1 MSAYTNGFFD
11 VTRGVNDVVLICVR
25 TTFITR
31 TRFLDGM
38 AKDDKVRMPSSMA
51 GLTTYY
57 DESTSNFVM
66 TPKQVMILIGLI
78 AAVLLTLHLFSPL
91 A

>member
-1 MSAYTNGFFD
+1 
-11 VTRGVNDVVLICVR
+11 
-25 TTFITR
+25 
-31 TRFLDGM
+31 M

-57 DESTSNFVM
+57 DETTSNFVM
-66 TPKQVMILIGLI
+66 TPKQVMILIGIISFVLI
-78 AAVLLTLHLFSPL
+78 GLHLLYPL

>member
-1 MSAYTNGFFD
+1 
-11 VTRGVNDVVLICVR
+11 
-25 TTFITR
+25 
-31 TRFLDGM
+31 M
-38 AKDDKVRMPSSMA
+38 AKDNKVRMPSSMA

-57 DESTSNFVM
+57 DETTSNFVM

-78 AAVLLTLHLFSPL
+78 AAILLALHLLFPL